1 MGYHVCIIRKEEDF
15 RPGSFRAMVRY
26 HDGKKYDVF
35 IAKLKKRDAMA
46 EQSFQY
52 LDDIWTEEESREH

>member
-1 MGYHVCIIRKEEDF
+1 
-15 RPGSFRAMVRY
+15 MVRY